1 MPAFT
6 ADRQTAVVSELRTHV
21 DRFDAL
27 PYDVQQSLI
36 KGALSRPVPAD
47 APQDRDALVQAKFK
61 ELLRAKGVDPDHPE
75 TWRSTDYEARYA
87 AMEQAERE
95 TPGYVAPTP
104 QVDEF
109 AIDGDPEAALAQ
121 ARQEAI
127 DAAIERSRANTACA
141 MAQQRIMRCDQ
152 EIANY
157 ADLDDQVASWLVEQL
172 KAGEDHSE
180 LPYHLDSAQ
189 RDRSRCLDRR
199 EIAHAAS
206 LRLQSEARL
215 AESNQGLA
223 ERRVKAIATLIV
235 NRQAE
240 ALAEERRALD
250 AKILAIDEELASLP
264 IAYLPGSSGQPS
276 ALPPAV
282 IRAITEPRVAPKQ
295 RPELVEQW
303 RTRHADLV
311 AGTGA

>member
-6 ADRQTAVVSELRTHV
+6 ADRQTAVVSELRSHV
-21 DRFDAL
+21 EAFDAL
-27 PYDVQQSLI
+27 PFDVRQSLI
-36 KGALSRPVPAD
+36 AGALSRPVPAD

-87 AMEQAERE
+87 AMEQSERE
-95 TPGYVAPTP
+95 TAGYVAPVP

-109 AIDGDPEAALAQ
+109 AINGDPEAALAQ

-127 DAAIERSRANTACA
+127 DAAVERNRANTACA

-157 ADLDDQVASWLVEQL
+157 ADLDDQVAGWLVEQL
-172 KAGEDHSE
+172 KAGEDDCE
-180 LPYHLDSAQ
+180 LPYHLDNAQ

-206 LRLQSEARL
+206 LQLQSEARL

-223 ERRVKAIATLIV
+223 ERRVKAIATAIV
-235 NRQAE
+235 NRQA
-240 ALAEERRALD
+240 RG
-250 AKILAIDEELASLP
+250 
-264 IAYLPGSSGQPS
+264 PG
-276 ALPPAV
+276 
-282 IRAITEPRVAPKQ
+282 
-295 RPELVEQW
+295 
-303 RTRHADLV
+303 
-311 AGTGA
+311 